1 MPVEVNNLYILVR
14 HGYKAVWGDNTDYG
28 EVLISKRM
36 IQVPYTTPNTD
47 IVVII
52 IIGPHA

>member
-1 MPVEVNNLYILVR
+1 MPVEVTNLYILGR

-36 IQVPYTTPNTD
+36 IQVPYTTPHTD